1 MKPGQKN
8 SYNSL
13 KSITI
18 NGKDYKYY
26 SLLEAEKNGL
36 SRISKLPKSLKVLLE
51 NLLRYE
57 DDLTVTKNQI
67 EAIKNWL
74 HKKKSS
80 TEINYENH
88 PKDSFTENNLQKK
101 WSDYQKLQMKIGEK
115 SMASILAAS
124 QPQLAENFKVY
135 FTLPNKLMEEQ
146 LKLGKPKLLKFLR
159 ESLNNF
165 SITIDVTV
173 SETIEKKFAYTP
185 QEKYNKLNEKN
196 PLLKKLKD
204 TFQLD
209 L

>member
-1 MKPGQKN
+1 
-8 SYNSL
+8 
-13 KSITI
+13 
-18 NGKDYKYY
+18 
-26 SLLEAEKNGL
+26 
-36 SRISKLPKSLKVLLE
+36 
-51 NLLRYE
+51 
-57 DDLTVTKNQI
+57 
-67 EAIKNWL
+67 
-74 HKKKSS
+74 
-80 TEINYENH
+80 
-88 PKDSFTENNLQKK
+88 
-101 WSDYQKLQMKIGEK
+101 MKIGEK

-135 FTLPNKLMEEQ
+135 FTLPNKLMEDQ

>member
-36 SRISKLPKSLKVLLE
+36 NGISKLPKSLKVLLE

-80 TEINYENH
+80 IEIAYR
-88 PKDSFTENNLQKK
+88 PARVLLQ
-101 WSDYQKLQMKIGEK
+101 DYTGIP
-115 SMASILAAS
+115 AVADLAA
-124 QPQLAENFKVY
+124 
-135 FTLPNKLMEEQ
+135 M
-146 LKLGKPKLLKFLR
+146 R
-159 ESLNNF
+159 EA
-165 SITIDVTV
+165 V
-173 SETIEKKFAYTP
+173 KK
-185 QEKYNKLNEKN
+185 
-196 PLLKKLKD
+196 KK
-204 TFQLD
+204 
-209 L
+209 